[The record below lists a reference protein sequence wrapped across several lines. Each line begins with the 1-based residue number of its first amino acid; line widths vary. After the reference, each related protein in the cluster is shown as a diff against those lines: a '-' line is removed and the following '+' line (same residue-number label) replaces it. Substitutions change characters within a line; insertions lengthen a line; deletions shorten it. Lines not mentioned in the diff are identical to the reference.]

1 MEEEDSADEIED
13 YIDDLLDEDDSEV
26 SADLEESQDD
36 EEDTVQE
43 DLTKTDENVESD
55 SAVDEEESEEETVEE
70 VAEQQ
75 DETSVVMAFENL
87 ALAIAG
93 TGMTAGEVFGEMDTS
108 EDNLID
114 APELQKESKRSLER
128 KCLLKK

>member
-1 MEEEDSADEIED
+1 
-13 YIDDLLDEDDSEV
+13 
-26 SADLEESQDD
+26 
-36 EEDTVQE
+36 
-43 DLTKTDENVESD
+43 
-55 SAVDEEESEEETVEE
+55 
-70 VAEQQ
+70 
-75 DETSVVMAFENL
+75 MAFENL

-114 APELQKESKRSLER
+114 APELQKGIKRSLER